1 MVHEGVRFPLMLLTF
16 KSNNMKAIK
25 QEFSALLDRYD
36 VLRDELMD
44 YTMTYFDAM
53 GYDIMGYAVNSK
65 DAIIYIDDLR
75 NQVEAF
81 ELILEGLSKKN
92 YIF

>member
-1 MVHEGVRFPLMLLTF
+1 
-16 KSNNMKAIK
+16 
-25 QEFSALLDRYD
+25 
-36 VLRDELMD
+36 MD

-53 GYDIMGYAVNSK
+53 GYDIKGYAVNSK

>member
-1 MVHEGVRFPLMLLTF
+1 
-16 KSNNMKAIK
+16 MKAIK
-25 QEFSALLDRYD
+25 KEFSTLLNRYD

>member
-1 MVHEGVRFPLMLLTF
+1 ME
-16 KSNNMKAIK
+16 SIK
-25 QEFSALLDRYD
+25 QEFSTLLDRYIS
-36 VLRDELMD
+36 VRDALMD

-53 GYDIMGYAVNSK
+53 GYDIKGYAVNSK

>member
-1 MVHEGVRFPLMLLTF
+1 
-16 KSNNMKAIK
+16 MKATK
-25 QEFSALLDRYD
+25 QEFSTLLNRYD
-36 VLRDELMD
+36 VLRRELMD

-53 GYDIMGYAVNSK
+53 GYDINGYS
-65 DAIIYIDDLR
+65 DRMLFDDFDRIDDLR

-92 YIF
+92 YIFG